1 MRNTASLAAISAF
14 LILGMPVAAA
24 AQDAPNET
32 EAEAT
37 PGSEGEIVVTAR
49 KREES
54 ILKTPVTVTAL
65 TADQIEKRSIVS
77 ISDVA
82 ANTPGFNVN
91 NNSSG
96 RADRTIQGVIIRGF
110 TPSTVVATTT
120 STFIDGVPVSSPS
133 ALNSVGAAERIEVLR
148 GPQSAYFGRNT
159 FAGAINVVNKVPTG
173 EWAGS
178 VTAMLGTRENYRT
191 RAELEGPIAGEALT
205 FRATFDRFG
214 KEGSWVA
221 TDGGTLGDQKSTAGS
236 LLVAARPA
244 PWLRAKVFA
253 SYSKDEDGISASTR
267 VSAVDVRDG
276 SGNIIYRGQSNC
288 TLSGFNAAGAAVQNP
303 FICGT
308 LPSLGNQPSTNR
320 IADDYIRNF
329 LANPTGRV
337 LDPSDGVQ
345 GYGMVRRYFHLHGTV
360 DIDLSPQLT
369 GTILAGY
376 NNEQWSQFSD
386 LDGYD
391 TTALPNPLGGA
402 GSRPYFDFPYLG
414 ERISKDYSVEARLS
428 YDSTSFRG
436 VLGASLLD
444 GRNRSSI
451 GGGNGALGTTVFANG
466 GGTDRAKTFGIFFG
480 ATYDLTP
487 DLSVSAE
494 GRYQIDHS
502 YAYNP
507 QPGAPVEPGL
517 GSLIVDSVYRNFLP
531 RLIVNYD
538 FAPNTM
544 VYASVAKGVNPG
556 TFSTGL
562 ITATPEVVA
571 LATAAGVTLRVSPEK
586 VTNYEIGV
594 KGRGLGNAL
603 TYSVA
608 GYYAPWRNQI
618 NSIVVVLGGAG
629 AFFYG
634 SANTGSVDLYG
645 VEAQASLRAS
655 SLVTFELGGAVNL
668 SHINAFENRS
678 LTTLSGITD
687 FTGKEQPNS
696 SKYSAVG
703 AIQLGGEV
711 RGWADSSWFGRLDW
725 NYKSGVWSNQ
735 ANIVR
740 TQDRHVFNA
749 RAGITRGIFSV
760 EAFVTNILND
770 KKYVSVYDN
779 FMFTPFFEH
788 TTNYTALLVGLP
800 ELRTAGVQMR
810 VKF

>member
-1 MRNTASLAAISAF
+1 MKKITSLSSIAIAISLCSNVGAF
-14 LILGMPVAAA
+14 AQSADTADEVVKEPSGDVIL
-24 AQDAPNET
+24 
-32 EAEAT
+32 
-37 PGSEGEIVVTAR
+37 VTAR
-49 KREES
+49 KREED

-65 TADQIEKRSIVS
+65 TAEQIEKRSIVS
-77 ISDVA
+77 ITDVA

-120 STFIDGVPVSSPS
+120 ATFIDGVPVSSPS
-133 ALNSVGAAERIEVLR
+133 ALNSVGAAERIEIIR

-159 FAGAINVVNKVPTG
+159 FAGAINVVNRVPKG
-173 EWAGS
+173 EWEGS
-178 VTAMLGTRENYRT
+178 VTAMLGGRDNYRT
-191 RAELEGPIAGEALT
+191 RADLEGPIFGEALT

-214 KEGSWVA
+214 KDGSWVA
-221 TDGGTLGDQKSTAGS
+221 ADGRTLGDQQSTAGS
-236 LLVAARPA
+236 FLIAAKPA
-244 PWLRAKVFA
+244 SWLSAKVYA
-253 SYSKDEDGISASTR
+253 SYSEDKDGISASTR
-267 VSAVDVRDG
+267 VSAVDIRDAA
-276 SGNIIYRGQSNC
+276 GNIVYRGQSNC
-288 TLSGFNAAGAAVQNP
+288 TLSGFNAAGAPVQNP

-308 LPSLGNQPSTNR
+308 LPSLANPVSTNR
-320 IADDYIRNF
+320 VNDGFIRNF
-329 LANPTGRV
+329 LSNPTGRV
-337 LDPSDGVQ
+337 LDPDDGVQ

-360 DIDLSPQLT
+360 DIDFTPELT
-369 GTILAGY
+369 GTFLAGY
-376 NNEQWSQFSD
+376 NNENWSQFSD

-391 TTALPNPLGGA
+391 TSALANPFGGP

-414 ERISKDYSVEARLS
+414 ERISKDYSVEGRLS
-428 YDSTSFRG
+428 YDSGPFRG
-436 VLGASLLD
+436 VIGASLLD

-466 GGTDRAKTFGIFFG
+466 GGTDRAKTTGMFFG
-480 ATYDLTP
+480 ATYDFTP
-487 DLSVSAE
+487 ALSVSLE

-507 QPGAPVEPGL
+507 RPGAPVEPGL
-517 GSLIVDSVYRNFLP
+517 GSLIVDSVYKNFLP

-538 FAPNTM
+538 IDPSTM

-556 TFSTGL
+556 AFSTGL
-562 ITATPEVVA
+562 ITATPEVRA
-571 LATAAGVTLRVSPEK
+571 LALAAGVTLRVSPEK
-586 VTNYEIGV
+586 VTNYEMGV
-594 KGRGLGNAL
+594 KGRAL
-603 TYSVA
+603 DGALSYSVA
-608 GYYAPWRNQI
+608 GYYSQWRDQI
-618 NSIVVVLGGAG
+618 NSIVVVVGGAG

-645 VEAQASLRAS
+645 LEAQTTLRAS
-655 SLVTFELGGAVNL
+655 DLVSFELGAAVNL
-668 SHINAFENRS
+668 SEIKAFTNRS

-703 AIQLGGEV
+703 AIQLGGDV
-711 RGWADSSWFGRLDW
+711 KGVQDATWFGRLDW

-740 TQDRHVFNA
+740 TPDRHVFNT
-749 RAGITRGIFSV
+749 RVGITKGNLSI
-760 EAFVTNILND
+760 EAFVTNLLND

-779 FMFTPFFEH
+779 FMFTPQFEY
-788 TTNYTALLVGLP
+788 TGNYSALLVGLP
-800 ELRTAGVQMR
+800 ELRTGGVQLK